1 MSGFMRD
8 SDAFAWYMENDPT
21 LRSTV
26 VAVVWFERA
35 PDWDVLV
42 AKLERATRMIPN
54 FRERVVEPPLRLA
67 DTAMDGRRDVRPG
80 PAPPSGRCVG
90 HTHQRGSNPTD
101 IVMTIA
107 QCGSHR
113 GLRPFAPVVGF
124 HADRAPRAVSGPRS
138 S

>member
-26 VAVVWFERA
+26 VAVVWLERA

-67 DTAMDGRRDVRPG
+67 TPRWTVDETFDLARHLRRID
-80 PAPPSGRCVG
+80 ASAT
-90 HTHQRGSNPTD
+90 HTGRGSDPTD

-107 QCGSHR
+107 RCGSHR

-124 HADRAPRAVSGPRS
+124 HADRAPRR
-138 S
+138 